1 MARGEPLDLYADR
14 VPWPSQPRPEHPSS
28 DPAEGDPDPYQDR
41 QPSPAASAAV
51 GVRPSSLFDADPPT
65 DELPA
70 APPAPPTAGRPAVAV
85 PSSRPL
91 WRRLSGHG
99 WLVLLGAALAL
110 AALGGIDLVVLHLM
124 PGPRAVREQPRA
136 TAPTPPVQPTASAP
150 GPVPA
155 PVPDQA
161 GLPFGGKGQHV
172 GTATASYQVPP
183 GWTIGALPG
192 LPAGLP
198 LRGTASAA
206 GYSCAGASH
215 PRAGIGSLSLP
226 GSVTQ
231 RAALDQYWQPAVNY
245 FYGGS
250 AHTQVGPIVPLNTAH
265 TIFMRTLDV
274 TGGSCDAVTGQLRL
288 ITTHPP
294 LTAKVANP
302 QTLLVVIQQDRSG
315 GPTTPPVLDQQVV
328 DTIRTTIQFIEN

>member
-1 MARGEPLDLYADR
+1 VR
-14 VPWPSQPRPEHPSS
+14 WPSQPRPEQQSPF
-28 DPAEGDPDPYQDR
+28 DPAEGDPDQYQDR
-41 QPSPAASAAV
+41 QPTPTAAWV
-51 GVRPSSLFDADPPT
+51 HPSSLFSVDPPT
-65 DELPA
+65 DEFPA
-70 APPAPPTAGRPAVAV
+70 APPAPPTAGRPTVAV
-85 PSSRPL
+85 PPGRPP
-91 WRRLSGHG
+91 WWRLSGHG
-99 WLVLLGAALAL
+99 WLVLLGAALAITV
-110 AALGGIDLVVLHLM
+110 LGGLDLVVLHLM
-124 PGPRAVREQPRA
+124 PGPGAVREQPRA
-136 TAPTPPVQPTASAP
+136 TAPVPPVQPTAPPP

-155 PVPDQA
+155 PAPVAAPVPDQS

-274 TGGSCDAVTGQLRL
+274 TGGSCGAVTGQLRL

-315 GPTTPPVLDQQVV
+315 GPATPPVLDQRMV